1 MESFFWILDLGF
13 WIRNLYSCTSL
24 VNETRAYGSWHK
36 GLEADKLDY
45 TMSGWNLEQKAD
57 LMDRFPLFSGLSRD
71 FHVQLAGLAR
81 PVRINK
87 KGVLFRE
94 GDPADGFYLLVE
106 GKIKLTK
113 ISPGGKEQIL
123 HFVKAETSFAEA
135 ALYSDG
141 KFPAF
146 AEALDDSTLLF
157 IPSAGFT
164 ELLAGNQELAINLI
178 AHLAQLLQILSRKVE
193 ELSLMDAT
201 SRLSR
206 YLLANINRETGLAKL
221 SMGKGQTASSMG
233 MAVETFSRTLTK
245 LKEDGIVKE
254 VSPGIIRVLDLNAL
268 ELLTG

>member
-1 MESFFWILDLGF
+1 
-13 WIRNLYSCTSL
+13 
-24 VNETRAYGSWHK
+24 
-36 GLEADKLDY
+36 
-45 TMSGWNLEQKAD
+45 MSGFNQDQKAD
-57 LMDRFPLFSGLSRD
+57 LMDRFPIFSGLSRD
-71 FHVQLAGLAR
+71 FLVQLAGLAR
-81 PVRINK
+81 PIRVKRRE
-87 KGVLFRE
+87 VLFRE
-94 GDPADGFYLLVE
+94 GDPAKGFYLLVE

-123 HFVKAETSFAEA
+123 HFVKPGNSFAEA

-146 AEALDDSTLLF
+146 AETLEDSTLLF
-157 IPSAGFT
+157 IPSAGFAD
-164 ELLAGNQELAINLI
+164 LLAGNQELAMNLI
-178 AHLAQLLQILSRKVE
+178 AHLAQLLQLLSRKVE

-221 SMGKGQTASSMG
+221 SMGKGQTASSLG

-245 LKEDGIVKE
+245 LKEDGIIKE
-254 VSPGIIRVLDLNAL
+254 VSPGIIQILDVEAL